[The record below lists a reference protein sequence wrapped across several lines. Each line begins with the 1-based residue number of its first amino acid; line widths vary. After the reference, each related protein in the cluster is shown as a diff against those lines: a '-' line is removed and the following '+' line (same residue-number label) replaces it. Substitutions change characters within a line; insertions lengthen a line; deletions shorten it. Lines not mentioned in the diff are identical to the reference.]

1 MAGPHNKTG
10 IEALNISKNNPL
22 GGRLGMSRTL
32 GSDQGNKV
40 VGGGRRIALGWVSA
54 GENMRSTHPTSLNV
68 QSLPRD
74 LSFHFNAA
82 IGATASPRP
91 PRPPPQVFQAFVPE
105 LKVLRQPETR
115 QTITAFHSISYGWG
129 QQIELSA
136 TFHSSDDGFPDQF
149 GLEVFKGHQGGYG
162 CESTTIMVYSRHQVV
177 CINGTLQNG
186 GLHLRCGPLY
196 PNSDVHSFPNK
207 QVVDMHVYLDH
218 IFVEVIVNNITAI
231 TASVNPSVT
240 ADGIGLVGD
249 SARMKG
255 AVTAWRLSSIER

>member
-1 MAGPHNKTG
+1 M
-10 IEALNISKNNPL
+10 SKNNPS
-22 GGRLGMSRTL
+22 GGRLGMTRTL
-32 GSDQGNKV
+32 GSNQGNKV
-40 VGGGRRIALGWVSA
+40 LGGGRRIALGWVSA
-54 GENMRSTHPTSLNV
+54 GENMTSKHPTSLNV

-82 IGATASPRP
+82 IGASASPRP
-91 PRPPPQVFQAFVPE
+91 PPPQVYQAFVPE

-115 QTITAFHSISYGWG
+115 QTITAFNSISYGWG

-136 TFHSSDDGFPDQF
+136 TFRSDDDFPDQF
-149 GLEVFKGHQGGYG
+149 GLEVFKGQQQQGHD
-162 CESTTIMVYSRHQVV
+162 ESTTIMVYSRLQVV

-196 PNSDVHSFPNK
+196 PNSNVHSFPNK